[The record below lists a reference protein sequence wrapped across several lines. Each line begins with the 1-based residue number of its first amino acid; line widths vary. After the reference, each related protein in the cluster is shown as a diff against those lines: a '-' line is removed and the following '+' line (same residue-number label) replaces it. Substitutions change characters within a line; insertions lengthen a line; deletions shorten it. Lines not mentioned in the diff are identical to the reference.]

1 MSLQFCPS
9 PPDSMAIYKSS
20 DYGRSWTP
28 FQFYSS
34 QCRKMYSR
42 PERGIVNRANEQ
54 EPLCA
59 DVAATT
65 GNGGDRLPGSGG
77 ARVAFV
83 TLEGRPSAGEFDV
96 SPVLQDWVTAT
107 DLRVVFQR
115 VSVDDEVAADARYY
129 SLSDFAVGGR
139 CKCNGHAASCGPL
152 TTLPLPGRDGATS
165 RRRSGRTRHRSAG
178 PEGHHLACQC
188 RHNTAGVDCER
199 CKPFH
204 YDRPWARAT
213 ELNANE
219 CIGKTAAFV
228 LKNGSGADSGHGP
241 EFWRITRLAILFIRQ
256 SAGAK
261 LMYR

>member
-1 MSLQFCPS
+1 
-9 PPDSMAIYKSS
+9 MAIYKSS

-34 QCRKMYSR
+34 QCGKLYGR
-42 PERGIVNRANEQ
+42 PERGLVSRANEQ
-54 EPLCA
+54 EPLCSDA
-59 DVAATT
+59 PMN
-65 GNGGDRLPGSGG
+65 NGGGGGGGLPGSGG

-107 DLRVVFQR
+107 DVRVVFHR
-115 VSVDDEVAADARYY
+115 VSSDDEETTDARYY

-139 CKCNGHAASCGPL
+139 CKCNGHASQCSPVD
-152 TTLPLPGRDGATS
+152 TLPGGGRTS
-165 RRRSGRTRHRSAG
+165 RGGRSGRTRHRSRA
-178 PEGHHLACQC
+178 EGQLLACQC

-213 ELNANE
+213 ERNANE
-219 CIGKTAAFV
+219 CIGKTALCTF
-228 LKNGSGADSGHGP
+228 
-241 EFWRITRLAILFIRQ
+241 LFTNSFLYSELR
-256 SAGAK
+256 SS
-261 LMYR
+261 LSCFSLPMYCRG

>member
-1 MSLQFCPS
+1 
-9 PPDSMAIYKSS
+9 MAIYKSS

-34 QCRKMYSR
+34 QCRQMYSR
-42 PERGIVNRANEQ
+42 PERGIVSRANEQ

-65 GNGGDRLPGSGG
+65 GSGDGLPGSGG
-77 ARVAFV
+77 TRVAFV

-107 DLRVVFQR
+107 DLRVVLQR
-115 VSVDDEVAADARYY
+115 VSVDDEAAVDVRHY

-139 CKCNGHAASCGPL
+139 CKCNGHAASCGL
-152 TTLPLPGRDGATS
+152 LPGGDGGTS
-165 RRRSGRTRHRSAG
+165 RRRSGRTRQRSGG
-178 PEGHHLACQC
+178 PDGHHLACHC

-219 CIGKTAAFV
+219 CIGKTTAFV
-228 LKNGSGADSGHGP
+228 LKNGTAADSCHGP
-241 EFWRITRLAILFIRQ
+241 GLWGISIGWHYFLYAKMQGQ
-256 SAGAK
+256 S
-261 LMYR
+261 